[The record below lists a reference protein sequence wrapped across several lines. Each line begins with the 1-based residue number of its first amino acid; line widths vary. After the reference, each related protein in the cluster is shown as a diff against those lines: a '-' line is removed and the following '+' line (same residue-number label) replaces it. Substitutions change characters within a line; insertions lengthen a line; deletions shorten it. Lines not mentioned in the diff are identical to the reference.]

1 MLAGPNF
8 LFQLAMQLG
17 FFVVFLEK
25 SWVSVRTVILSKG
38 MRVSLK
44 ENSSGRG
51 YASIIGP
58 LYPGPQRA
66 ARWSVSVGPVYIM
79 FVLVTLPF
87 VSVVAL
93 KTLF

>member
-1 MLAGPNF
+1 M
-8 LFQLAMQLG
+8 FQFNMQLG
-17 FFVVFLEK
+17 CFVVLLEK

-38 MRVSLK
+38 MRMSSK

-51 YASIIGP
+51 CASIIGL
-58 LYPGPQRA
+58 LYPGPQRP

-79 FVLVTLPF
+79 FVLVALSF
-87 VSVVAL
+87 AFVVAS